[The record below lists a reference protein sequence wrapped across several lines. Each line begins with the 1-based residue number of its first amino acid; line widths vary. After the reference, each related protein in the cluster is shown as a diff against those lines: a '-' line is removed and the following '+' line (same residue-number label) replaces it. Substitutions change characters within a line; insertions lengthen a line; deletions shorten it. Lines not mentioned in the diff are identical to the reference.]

1 MTIGIKLYTEP
12 FIAPKT
18 KRNYLI
24 TSRCIYS
31 YYGNTFINQIDDK
44 SYQSFINDYAATRA
58 KETVSK
64 VNDHCKTCFKR
75 AVKSGIIL
83 SNPAEDVI
91 VGGFVSSKKDKTK
104 ALNEKESKLLTNT
117 IIQLLNPRYVS
128 PYIILISIKTGLR
141 YSEVIGLT
149 WDCLNF
155 NKNTIT
161 INKTWDAVTRSFQPT
176 KNESSNRTITV
187 DKITLSYMKQLHDR
201 QIKKGFNF
209 NNLVFSKDGKQPPSN
224 NSVNTSLER
233 LIKRAGINTKITH
246 HGLRHTHAS
255 SLLFNNINIKY
266 ISKRLGH
273 ANVSIT
279 LNIYSHIIE
288 EMEKKKLMLLINFS

>member
-1 MTIGIKLYTEP
+1 M
-12 FIAPKT
+12 
-18 KRNYLI
+18 
-24 TSRCIYS
+24 
-31 YYGNTFINQIDDK
+31 
-44 SYQSFINDYAATRA
+44 
-58 KETVSK
+58 
-64 VNDHCKTCFKR
+64 
-75 AVKSGIIL
+75 
-83 SNPAEDVI
+83 
-91 VGGFVSSKKDKTK
+91 GGFVSSKKDKTK

-161 INKTWDAVTRSFQPT
+161 INKTWDAVVTRSFQPT

-201 QIKKGFNF
+201 QIEKGFNF

-288 EMEKKKLMLLINFS
+288 EMEKKKLMLLINFF